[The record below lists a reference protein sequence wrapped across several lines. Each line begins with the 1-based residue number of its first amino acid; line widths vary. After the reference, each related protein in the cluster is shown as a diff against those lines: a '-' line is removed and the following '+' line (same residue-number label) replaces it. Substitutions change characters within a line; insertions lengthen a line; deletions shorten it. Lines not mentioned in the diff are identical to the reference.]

1 MNRLKTNIVID
12 ILMLVSFAVMSFSGF
27 VLQMRRV
34 LFTGRSPFMGM
45 SRHTWSDIHLWSA
58 IVVLVLLVLHI
69 VVLHWKAVDAFFKK
83 SIENTT
89 LRYIVYALLVVV
101 IMITIIP
108 WFFAF

>member
-27 VLQMRRV
+27 VLHMRRV
-34 LFTGRSPFMGM
+34 LFTGQSPFMGM

-69 VVLHWKAVDAFFKK
+69 VLHWKAVDAFFKK

-101 IMITIIP
+101 VLITIIP